1 MISLEREV
9 VRLRNAGAIDPA
21 TAATLITRERREVVS
36 VYGEL
41 RFLTWAGVML
51 IVSGVGVLVSKHLD
65 KIGPLAIATAIGIAS
80 LGCYVYSFWRRSS
93 GRRNLADEY
102 ILLLAALLASA
113 GIGYA
118 ESQFHLLGPV
128 WQRHFLILAVLHA
141 VTAYAFGSRMV
152 LSLSIAA
159 LAAYIGIERRVE
171 VLFDSGAEFAGRAFF
186 CAAIVLVWRWIDAQR
201 RRSAP
206 AFTSLFDHAA
216 ANLAFWGALGL
227 VIDGETRLLGCAIA
241 LALAGLSAWHGVRK
255 GEETFVIYAWIY
267 GTIAV
272 DVQVCDWLHAEAPI
286 LLYLVTSSIAAIV
299 GLFVTHARMRKAV
312 A

>member
-9 VRLRNAGAIDPA
+9 VRLRDAGAIDPP
-21 TAATLITRERREVVS
+21 TAATLIAHERREIVS

-51 IVSGVGVLVSKHLD
+51 IVSGVGVLVSKHLE
-65 KIGPLAIATAIGIAS
+65 KIGPLAIAAAIGVFS
-80 LGCYVYSFWRRSS
+80 LACYAYSFWRRRA
-93 GRRNLADEY
+93 GRHHLADDY

-113 GIGYA
+113 DIGYI

-141 VTAYAFGSRMV
+141 VTAYAFGSRLV

-171 VLFDSGAEFAGRAFF
+171 VMFESGVEFAVRAFVT
-186 CAAIVLVWRWIDAQR
+186 AAIVAVWRLVQR
-201 RRSAP
+201 KREFNP
-206 AFTSLFDHAA
+206 VFDHAA
-216 ANLAFWGALGL
+216 ANLAFWGALALL
-227 VIDGETRLLGCAIA
+227 VEDHTRLLGCAMA
-241 LALAGLSAWHGVRK
+241 LLFAGLSAWYGSRQR
-255 GEETFVIYAWIY
+255 EEAFVIYAWVY

-272 DVQVCDWLHAEAPI
+272 DVQVCDWLDDEALI
-286 LLYLVTSSIAAIV
+286 FLYLITSTIAAIV
-299 GLFVTHARMRKAV
+299 GLFVTHARMRKA
-312 A
+312 AA